1 MVSNVFKSFI
11 KINMPDAIVLVAMYF
26 YFLYIKNIV
35 KSDQIMKFF
44 KMFTTWFGPEL
55 ILKKKA
61 FSRQKWAYCSIYM
74 GL

>member
-1 MVSNVFKSFI
+1 
-11 KINMPDAIVLVAMYF
+11 MPDAVVLVAMYF
-26 YFLYIKNIV
+26 YFLYMKKIV
-35 KSDQIMKFF
+35 KSDQIMKCF

>member
-1 MVSNVFKSFI
+1 
-11 KINMPDAIVLVAMYF
+11 MPDAVVLVAMYF
-26 YFLYIKNIV
+26 YFLYMKKIV

>member
-1 MVSNVFKSFI
+1 
-11 KINMPDAIVLVAMYF
+11 MPDAVVLVAMYF
-26 YFLYIKNIV
+26 YFLYMKKIV

-44 KMFTTWFGPEL
+44 KMFTKWFGPEL
-55 ILKKKA
+55 IFKKKA

>member
-1 MVSNVFKSFI
+1 
-11 KINMPDAIVLVAMYF
+11 MPDAIVLVAMYF
-26 YFLYIKNIV
+26 YFLYMKKIV

-61 FSRQKWAYCSIYM
+61 FSRQKWAYCSIYK

>member
-1 MVSNVFKSFI
+1 
-11 KINMPDAIVLVAMYF
+11 MPDAIVLVAMYF
-26 YFLYIKNIV
+26 YFLYMKKIV

>member
-1 MVSNVFKSFI
+1 
-11 KINMPDAIVLVAMYF
+11 MPDAVVLVAMYF
-26 YFLYIKNIV
+26 YFLYMKKIV

-61 FSRQKWAYCSIYM
+61 FSRQKWAHCSIYI

>member
-1 MVSNVFKSFI
+1 M
-11 KINMPDAIVLVAMYF
+11 KINMPDAVVLVAMYF
-26 YFLYIKNIV
+26 YFLYIKKIV

>member
-1 MVSNVFKSFI
+1 
-11 KINMPDAIVLVAMYF
+11 MPDAVVLVVMYF
-26 YFLYIKNIV
+26 YFLYMKKIV